1 MRHALLALG
10 IASPLATSALAL
22 DIPAAALRSPE
33 AVILARGGMG
43 GGGGMGCMNCRGGMS
58 SGAMSHV
65 VGSGGGMG
73 CANCGGA
80 QGGMGGASGGVTG
93 VSGGGMNGGSGGGS
107 APGGAGWGNLFGFG
121 SSKSVDPADDT
132 GGSGSQPKHK
142 PKKAVPPRPGE

>member
-10 IASPLATSALAL
+10 FASPLATSALAL
-22 DIPAAALRSPE
+22 DIPAPALRSPE

-80 QGGMGGASGGVTG
+80 QGGMGGASGGGTG

-142 PKKAVPPRPGE
+142 QKKAVPPRPGE